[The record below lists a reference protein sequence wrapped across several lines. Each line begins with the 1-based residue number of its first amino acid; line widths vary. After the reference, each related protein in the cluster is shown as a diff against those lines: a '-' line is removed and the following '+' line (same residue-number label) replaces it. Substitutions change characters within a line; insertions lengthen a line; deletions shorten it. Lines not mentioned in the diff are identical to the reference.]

1 MADKSLAIEDDVLD
15 KWLNSLDIAAVKE
28 SFSKQGYLK
37 IEEIISEQC
46 VKRYS
51 SLYDKLLSGDIDT
64 SVHRHDLGSHGNYI
78 SKISIIFSTLMILL
92 P

>member
-1 MADKSLAIEDDVLD
+1 MYLLYKVLFC
-15 KWLNSLDIAAVKE
+15 LHSEVCCVL
-28 SFSKQGYLK
+28 QK